1 MARGFFGG
9 FIRGTLLG
17 VGGLGL
23 FSIYN
28 GWEPPTRVPESTI
41 LDVPAGS
48 QFNQSRQ
55 DNAVIA
61 PAPIESPTFPALPS
75 VTPPSVEAPDQ
86 PQDLAQDLPSLPVAN
101 DAAPAA
107 PASETAN
114 ITPDVGL
121 PQPEMGIVPPTLPNS
136 DLRPT
141 APRIEQNDLVQD
153 GPVQPQLQDDQ
164 SIPSTP
170 PIDAGVIDIPQDPA
184 PAPSVFETQTPKT
197 FDSGEYANTLPMG
210 QSLPLTQALPQDEE
224 VAVDVPTPLGRAIDL
239 FATQNVDTFGKPMLS
254 FVVILDGRTR
264 LDPAM
269 IEALTFPISF
279 AIDPSSPFAGDDM
292 ETLRALGQEVL
303 ALAEVPSGA
312 SAQDA
317 EITLASVLNQ
327 IPSAVAVLE
336 LREGGLQTSRDS
348 NAQVPEILARSGHG
362 LLVYEKGLTAILRE
376 AEKRGLPASSIYK
389 DLDGQGQNDRTIRRF
404 LDGAV
409 MRASSGDQGGAVV
422 VARLKPDTISSLLMW
437 GFQDR
442 VTRVAIVPVSQ
453 LLKEIGDR

>member
-1 MARGFFGG
+1 M
-9 FIRGTLLG
+9 
-17 VGGLGL
+17 
-23 FSIYN
+23 Y
-28 GWEPPTRVPESTI
+28 
-41 LDVPAGS
+41 
-48 QFNQSRQ
+48 
-55 DNAVIA
+55 
-61 PAPIESPTFPALPS
+61 
-75 VTPPSVEAPDQ
+75 
-86 PQDLAQDLPSLPVAN
+86 AQ
-101 DAAPAA
+101 
-107 PASETAN
+107 
-114 ITPDVGL
+114 
-121 PQPEMGIVPPTLPNS
+121 
-136 DLRPT
+136 RH
-141 APRIEQNDLVQD
+141 
-153 GPVQPQLQDDQ
+153 QL
-164 SIPSTP
+164 
-170 PIDAGVIDIPQDPA
+170 
-184 PAPSVFETQTPKT
+184 
-197 FDSGEYANTLPMG
+197 G

-303 ALAEVPSGA
+303 ALAEVPSEA

-336 LREGGLQTSRDS
+336 LREGGLQTSRES

-442 VTRVAIVPVSQ
+442 ATRVAIVPVSQ
-453 LLKEIGDR
+453 LLKAIGDR